1 MTSYEDQTNIPADG
15 RQLTGGTQSSVR
27 FKVLVR
33 LLQDEMNVTAKGQE
47 WANEALRQNGWSLV
61 DMLVQLNRILAEHD
75 YTYNDFVASC
85 ACVLDRHNEGVN
97 TSGHGIR
104 FIKAF
109 EILLGASSNT
119 FIYDVQTWDASTIDV
134 AYSVAK
140 TVFIDSR
147 RSKSVMR

>member
-15 RQLTGGTQSSVR
+15 RQLTCGTQSSVR
-27 FKVLVR
+27 FKVLFR
-33 LLQDEMNVTAKGQE
+33 PLQDEMNLMAKGQE

-61 DMLVQLNRILAEHD
+61 DMLVQLNRILAEGG

-119 FIYDVQTWDASTIDV
+119 FIYEVRTCEASSIDV
-134 AYSVAK
+134 VELVAK
-140 TVFIDSR
+140 TVFVDSR
-147 RSKSVMR
+147 PGAKVS